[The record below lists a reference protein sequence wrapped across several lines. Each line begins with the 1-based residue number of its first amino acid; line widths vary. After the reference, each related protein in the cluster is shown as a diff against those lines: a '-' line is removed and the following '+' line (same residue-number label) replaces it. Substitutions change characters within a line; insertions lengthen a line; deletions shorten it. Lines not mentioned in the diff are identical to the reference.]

1 MSIAI
6 CPKCHY
12 QRQAIDQNIHP
23 DVCPNCGIVYS
34 KFIAKQNPA
43 TNQSANASAIVSSID
58 ANTNSE
64 VEYTIVPTLKQRL
77 GNVLLSVPAQVTK
90 EAFYA
95 RVLMLAAFA
104 LWGGFFITAGVSW
117 EKIGGS
123 FLHAVN
129 LPFHEFCNIL
139 FMPFG
144 RFMMFLGGS
153 LFQILLPLILLCV
166 FVFKQR
172 DTFAGS
178 IMLWWC
184 GQNFID
190 VSPYIADAEY
200 RALPLV
206 GGGGEE
212 SHDWGNLL
220 TMMNA
225 LEHTHAIANASFTIG
240 SAIIVTAVIWGGWI
254 LKLQKQKLVPFY
266 DSV

>member
-1 MSIAI
+1 MSIRI
-6 CPKCHY
+6 CPKCRY
-12 QRQAIDQNIHP
+12 QRQPIDHNIHP
-23 DVCPNCGIVYS
+23 DVCPHCGIVYS
-34 KFIAKQNPA
+34 KFIARQNL
-43 TNQSANASAIVSSID
+43 ANDETELAIESVI
-58 ANTNSE
+58 NSE
-64 VEYTIVPTLKQRL
+64 TDSELDYEIVPTLKQRL
-77 GNVLLSVPAQVTK
+77 SAAFLYVPAQVTR

-95 RVLMLAAFA
+95 RILMLAAFGI
-104 LWGGFFITAGVSW
+104 WGGFFITAGVNW
-117 EKIGGS
+117 EKIGSS

-129 LPFHEFCNIL
+129 LPFHEFGHIL

-144 RFMMFLGGS
+144 TFMMFLGGS
-153 LFQILLPLILLCV
+153 LFQILLPLICLCV

-206 GGGGEE
+206 GGGGED

-225 LEHTHAIANASFTIG
+225 LEHTQAIANASFMIG
-240 SAIIVTAVIWGGWI
+240 SVIIIVAVLWGGLV
-254 LKLQKQKLVPFY
+254 LKLQKQQLVSF
-266 DSV
+266 DDHT

>member
-1 MSIAI
+1 MNI

-12 QRQAIDQNIHP
+12 QRQPIDQHIHA
-23 DVCPNCGIVYS
+23 DICPSCGIVYS
-34 KFIAKQNPA
+34 KFIAKQTPQPD
-43 TNQSANASAIVSSID
+43 TETEDIASTEFEYEA
-58 ANTNSE
+58 SE
-64 VEYTIVPTLKQRL
+64 SLRQKI
-77 GNVLLSVPAQVTK
+77 S
-90 EAFYA
+90 
-95 RVLMLAAFA
+95 AAFLYVPERIDPGAFWTRVA
-104 LWGGFFITAGVSW
+104 LLIGFIIWGGYFITAGVDW

-123 FLHAVN
+123 FMHNIN
-129 LPFHEFCNIL
+129 LPFHEFGHLL

-144 RFMMFLGGS
+144 TFMMFLGGS
-153 LFQILLPLILLCV
+153 LFQIFLPLICLCV

-184 GQNFID
+184 GQSFID
-190 VSPYIADAEY
+190 LAPYIADAEY

-225 LEHTHAIANASFTIG
+225 LEHTHAIANGCFTMG
-240 SAIIVTAVIWGGWI
+240 SVIIVATLLWAGWI
-254 LKLQKQKLVPFY
+254 LKLQKQKLVSFY

>member
-1 MSIAI
+1 MTTQI
-6 CPKCHY
+6 CPKCRY
-12 QRQAIDQNIHP
+12 QRQVIDQNIHA

-34 KFIAKQNPA
+34 KFIARQIPA
-43 TNQSANASAIVSSID
+43 AATPEAAITSAGD
-58 ANTNSE
+58 AETARE
-64 VEYTIVPTLKQRL
+64 LDYRIIPTFAQRL
-77 GNVLLSVPAQVTK
+77 NGHFLYVPEKIATEV
-90 EAFYA
+90 FYA
-95 RVLMLAAFA
+95 RVFLLAAFA
-104 LWGGFFITAGVSW
+104 LWGSFFITAGVSW
-117 EKIGGS
+117 EKIGSS

-129 LPFHEFCNIL
+129 LPFHEFGHIL
-139 FMPFG
+139 FMPLG
-144 RFMMFLGGS
+144 TFMMFLGGS

-220 TMMNA
+220 TMMDA

-240 SAIIVTAVIWGGWI
+240 SIIIIAALVWGGWI
-254 LKLQKQKLVPFY
+254 LKLQKQYLVAVH
-266 DSV
+266 DQI